1 MKLLLFI
8 GGFFA
13 LSLYSQNIDYSKLVN
28 PFIGTGG
35 HGHTYPGVSEPFG
48 MMQLSPDSRLTGWDG
63 CGAYH
68 YTDKVIYGFSHTHLS
83 GTGVSDYGDLLIM
96 PFIGPDLWDN
106 GYRKSPDEG
115 YGSRFTHSK
124 EEAHAGYYKVV
135 LTDDNIT
142 AELTTTT
149 RCGYHKYY
157 YPEDSNRKII
167 IDLEHRDKMIDSDL
181 IFLNDTTIVGK
192 RVSEAWASE
201 QHFYFT
207 IKFSDAP
214 TKRTFQKNKEGKASK
229 LILEFGD
236 KHQHLAIKVGI
247 SAVDINGSMKNL
259 KSEMPSW
266 EFDYYKKRK

>member
-68 YTDKVIYGFSHTHLS
+68 YTDKVIYGFRHTHLS

-106 GYRKSPDEG
+106 GYRKNPDEG

-167 IDLEHRDKMIDSDL
+167 IDL
-181 IFLNDTTIVGK
+181 T
-192 RVSEAWASE
+192 
-201 QHFYFT
+201 
-207 IKFSDAP
+207 
-214 TKRTFQKNKEGKASK
+214 
-229 LILEFGD
+229 
-236 KHQHLAIKVGI
+236 
-247 SAVDINGSMKNL
+247 
-259 KSEMPSW
+259 
-266 EFDYYKKRK
+266 